1 MFRRRIREVIAHT
14 LLDMR
19 RNIDAWWPQIEAG
32 AEAARG
38 MLPGLAEAVV
48 ANLGVQDALIP
59 SRSKIVYRG
68 AKRVAGAAVAALTGV
83 LVATGVV
90 KWRSRAIG

>member
-1 MFRRRIREVIAHT
+1 MRSLGRELRGLRDEVIPA
-14 LLDMR
+14 
-19 RNIDAWWPQIEAG
+19 P
-32 AEAARG
+32 
-38 MLPGLAEAVV
+38 PGLAEAVV